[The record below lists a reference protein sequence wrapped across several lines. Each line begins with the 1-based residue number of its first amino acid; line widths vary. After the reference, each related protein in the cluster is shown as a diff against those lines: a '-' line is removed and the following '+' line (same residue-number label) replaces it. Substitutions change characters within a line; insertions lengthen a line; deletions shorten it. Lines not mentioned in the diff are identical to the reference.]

1 MKLIIN
7 IQQEIITGVSFYKS
21 VLTKMVTRLQ
31 NFEVYEFARMIKVKK
46 ENGEWLMVNT
56 DNMRECMD
64 ILEDGEL
71 NNINIVNLFEA
82 IIKKRLTDINKESQY
97 FLKLLN

>member
-21 VLTKMVTRLQ
+21 VLTKIVSRLQ

>member
-7 IQQEIITGVSFYKS
+7 IQQEIVTGKDYYRSQLSKIVS
-21 VLTKMVTRLQ
+21 RLQ
-31 NFEVYEFARMIKVKK
+31 NFEIYEFARMLKIKK

>member
-21 VLTKMVTRLQ
+21 VLTKIVSRLQ
-31 NFEVYEFARMIKVKK
+31 NFEIYEFARMLKIKK